1 MSELRPAGV
10 PIRFDESDRRFL
22 FTFEIIDELQDRRPD
37 LSIFQQMDLAM
48 KDTVEGLMM
57 IIIMTDVFCPDVG
70 IDRIPKLLKINLLTG
85 DGSLTQIRAAL
96 NRALI
101 MSMPVP
107 DENEEEKEE
116 GSGKIEIQKFLIIA
130 MDKFGMTEAEAWK
143 LTLRKFSLL
152 NDAYMSIHGIKK
164 AKEERVSL
172 LALP

>member
-1 MSELRPAGV
+1 MGV

-37 LSIFQQMDLAM
+37 LSIFRQLDLAM
-48 KDTVEGLMM
+48 ENTVDGLTML
-57 IIIMTDVFCPDVG
+57 IIMTDVFCPDVG
-70 IDRIPKLLKINLLTG
+70 LDRIPKLLKANTRTG
-85 DGSLTQIRAAL
+85 EGSLTEIRAAL
-96 NRALI
+96 NLALI
-101 MSMPVP
+101 MSMPAP

-116 GSGKIEIQKFLIIA
+116 DGSGKIEVQKFLIIA

-152 NDAYMSIHGIKK
+152 NDAYMSIHGMKK
-164 AKEERVSL
+164 AKEEQVSL